1 MPGNRQRHPPPI
13 SFRPAKNGLRR
24 TLLRAPDDMIATE
37 FDVKKIAA
45 TPEAGTREGSDED
58 SSWRSRRRAGAAPPR
73 SSSLPLGRGETIL
86 LVDSGRMMRGTLA
99 VTLRRLGY
107 RVKEASTAVRAQ
119 QLAEENPGIQLL
131 FLDLS
136 APDGNDLELAIW
148 FRVMYPGIKVLATTA
163 SLWSLNTH
171 VGHAA
176 EFVFLAKP
184 FTARELARTVRT
196 VLEDCARTGT
206 GAGEHN

>member
-1 MPGNRQRHPPPI
+1 MPGNRQRHPPLI

-45 TPEAGTREGSDED
+45 TPEAGTRAGSDED
-58 SSWRSRRRAGAAPPR
+58 SSWRSRRRADAAPPR

-107 RVKEASTAVRAQ
+107 RVKEASTALKAQ
-119 QLAEENPGIQLL
+119 QLAEENRGIHLL
-131 FLDLS
+131 FLDFCG
-136 APDGNDLELAIW
+136 PDENDLELALW
-148 FRVMYPGIKVLATTA
+148 FRSMYPGTKVIAATA
-163 SLWSLNTH
+163 SLWNLSAH
-171 VGHAA
+171 VGHSA
-176 EFVFLAKP
+176 ELVFLAKP
-184 FTARELARTVRT
+184 FTAQELARTIRT

-206 GAGEHN
+206 RAGDHN